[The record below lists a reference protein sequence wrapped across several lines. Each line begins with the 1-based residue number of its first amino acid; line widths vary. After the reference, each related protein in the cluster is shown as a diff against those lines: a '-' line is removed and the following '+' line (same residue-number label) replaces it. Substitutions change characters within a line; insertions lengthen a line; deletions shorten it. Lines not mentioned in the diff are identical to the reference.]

1 MVSRI
6 TINFNTNINTIV
18 NTTTITNTIKIKS
31 PGCLRWWPSHR
42 PLQPVQSSIEL
53 NVKTLRSSNWHLVIS
68 SSNSINTMCNVY
80 KSGNLEILR
89 LELGDI
95 KLHLPLG
102 LCRLQFHHFAL
113 ASLFTLWDWVSSLY
127 ALVFRCLLFYSG
139 FHIWLSPV
147 SQMYT
152 RFALFPMSS
161 LQFEVW
167 YFQKRCCCY
176 VVFSFTTIYYYLFTN
191 QCNFRS
197 LASFSCDPP
206 AKPN

>member
-6 TINFNTNINTIV
+6 TININTNINTII

-42 PLQPVQSSIEL
+42 PLQPVQSSLKL
-53 NVKTLRSSNWHLVIS
+53 NVKILTSSGFNLVS
-68 SSNSINTMCNVY
+68 SFIAIKTKYY

-113 ASLFTLWDWVSSLY
+113 ASLFTLWDWVSLIY
-127 ALVFRCLLFYSG
+127 VFVFRCPS
-139 FHIWLSPV
+139 FHSDFFIWLSLV
-147 SQMYT
+147 SQIYT
-152 RFALFPMSS
+152 RFALFPISS
-161 LQFEVW
+161 LQFEVC
-167 YFQKRCCCY
+167 YFHKRSCCH

-191 QCNFRS
+191 RCNFRS